1 MTFNP
6 TAQSFYCG
14 FLDAIEVFDL
24 QYPGE
29 GTRLLTT
36 PTKRSKDGLR
46 GIISSIAFSPD
57 YSGLYAAGTFNASIG
72 LLSEDTG
79 AQILL
84 YLDDVPSAITQLK
97 FSPTRPSLLFAS
109 FRQRGE
115 IGVWDVR
122 NTTTRYGT
130 LQPPE
135 VGRGPTDA
143 STLNQRRW
151 FDIDIGGRW
160 VAAGDEMGNA
170 RVYDISTLSFFDSFT
185 VHSDSVSTVTFNGRD
200 NTLLTTSGAHHFAT
214 WPEQAESETEEEEE
228 TAVVLT
234 AGGRSIVE
242 SSMKLWRVS

>member
-97 FSPTRPSLLFAS
+97 FSPTQPSLLFAS

-135 VGRGPTDA
+135 VGRVPTDA

-160 VAAGDEMGNA
+160 VAAGDEA
-170 RVYDISTLSFFDSFT
+170 
-185 VHSDSVSTVTFNGRD
+185 SD
-200 NTLLTTSGAHHFAT
+200 LGAH
-214 WPEQAESETEEEEE
+214 
-228 TAVVLT
+228 
-234 AGGRSIVE
+234 SI
-242 SSMKLWRVS
+242 